1 MNHVLDNG
9 NVQVAS
15 SSDPEGSSAGTVQFA
30 HPPPP
35 AGPPMDYPVASYG
48 ADPDMEGTMHS
59 VDIAQ

>member
-15 SSDPEGSSAGTVQFA
+15 SSDPDGSVQFA

-35 AGPPMDYPVASYG
+35 AGPPMNYPVPSYG

>member
-15 SSDPEGSSAGTVQFA
+15 SSDPDGSVQFK

-35 AGPPMDYPVASYG
+35 AGPPMDYPVPSYG